1 MLLVLDLYINILKE
15 KKMKQ
20 SKIAFT
26 FGILLIGM
34 WIGAAL
40 SLVGETPTIRTEP
53 YTYWDALMVITNM
66 VALFWFGRQSKD

>member
-1 MLLVLDLYINILKE
+1 
-15 KKMKQ
+15 MKQ

-34 WIGAAL
+34 WIGGAL
-40 SLVGETPTIRTEP
+40 SLVGDIPSVRVEP
-53 YTYWDALMVITNM
+53 YTYWDALVVIVNM